1 MHRAHGLPARQDGAL
16 PTLRGSQVIL
26 RWLTAD
32 DVGAL
37 HEIFS
42 DPEVARYLAIPRH
55 QSRADTESFLDGIHE
70 GFRTLSL
77 YQWGIERSGRVIGT
91 CTLGGIDWE
100 NRRAEIG
107 FALGRAS
114 WGQGLMPDA
123 LGALIDHSFEDM
135 GLHRIE
141 ADVDPRNG
149 ASLRLLEKLG
159 FRREGYL
166 RERYLKDGEVQ
177 DSVLLGLLRQDYLE
191 ADVHLTSSPETP
203 ATGPSVREP

>member
-1 MHRAHGLPARQDGAL
+1 MHPAHPSRSSAPREGQL
-16 PTLRGSQVIL
+16 PTLRGSKVLL

-32 DVGAL
+32 DVDAL

-42 DPEVARYLAIPRH
+42 DQEVTCYLAIAR
-55 QSRADTESFLDGIHE
+55 QASREETEQFLAGIHE
-70 GFRTLSL
+70 GYRTSSL
-77 YQWGIERSGRVIGT
+77 YQWGIEHAGRVVGT

-107 FALGRAS
+107 FALARTA

-123 LGALIDHSFEDM
+123 LTAVIDHAFNDL

-141 ADVDPRNG
+141 ADVDPRNS
-149 ASLRLLEKLG
+149 ASLRLLERLG

-166 RERYLKDGEVQ
+166 RERYFKDGEIQ
-177 DSVLLGLLRQDYLE
+177 DSVFFGLLRSD
-191 ADVHLTSSPETP
+191 DRPGRSSP
-203 ATGPSVREP
+203 VV